1 MSGVGGC
8 TFFTKLESIN
18 FTNERFIWGPI
29 RLTESVICPQKL
41 GERETET
48 RTAQDQVSNLQ
59 GELTRLRQE
68 QVEKSAH
75 EDRLRQ
81 QLAEKE
87 ERTRKA
93 IVGAKQKIN
102 HLVGKKIKAFSTLV

>member
-1 MSGVGGC
+1 MNLWPLC
-8 TFFTKLESIN
+8 
-18 FTNERFIWGPI
+18 
-29 RLTESVICPQKL
+29 LTGSAVCRQTL

-48 RTAQDQVSNLQ
+48 RTAQDQASHLQ

-68 QVEKSAH
+68 LVEKSAQ

-81 QLAEKE
+81 QLADKE

-93 IVGAKQKIN
+93 IVGAKQKIH
-102 HLVGKKIKAFSTLV
+102 HLVGKKIEAFSQTCC